1 MTSSS
6 SLVRYRI
13 IGTSTSGFTWNG
25 KRLALKLSR
34 GLEENN
40 VDLIREMAEEY
51 GILMKK
57 SGSETNIR
65 LFCGSARCFL

>member
-25 KRLALKLSR
+25 KRLALKLAR

-40 VDLIREMAEEY
+40 AHLIRETAEEY
-51 GILMKK
+51 GILMRK
-57 SGSETNIR
+57 
-65 LFCGSARCFL
+65 